1 MGPESMASAAKLGTH
16 FLVIVDF
23 TIEGDGCIAILG
35 SHGLV
40 S

>member
-1 MGPESMASAAKLGTH
+1 MASAAKLSTH

-23 TIEGDGCIAILG
+23 TIKGYDRVAILG

>member
-1 MGPESMASAAKLGTH
+1 MGPELMASAAKLGPH

-23 TIEGDGCIAILG
+23 TIERYGCVAILG
-35 SHGLV
+35 NHGLA

>member
-23 TIEGDGCIAILG
+23 TIKGYDRVAILG

>member
-1 MGPESMASAAKLGTH
+1 MASAAKLGAH
-16 FLVIVDF
+16 LLVIVDF
-23 TIEGDGCIAILG
+23 TIERYGCVAILG